1 MQTEKEWLNIYLRW
15 NYIFWSHPISVDDSE
30 DKLPSINRNNKE
42 TYNEYD
48 FLL

>member
-1 MQTEKEWLNIYLRW
+1 MAQHLFKMELYLL
-15 NYIFWSHPISVDDSE
+15 SHPISVDDSE

>member
-15 NYIFWSHPISVDDSE
+15 NYIFWAIHIVDVSE